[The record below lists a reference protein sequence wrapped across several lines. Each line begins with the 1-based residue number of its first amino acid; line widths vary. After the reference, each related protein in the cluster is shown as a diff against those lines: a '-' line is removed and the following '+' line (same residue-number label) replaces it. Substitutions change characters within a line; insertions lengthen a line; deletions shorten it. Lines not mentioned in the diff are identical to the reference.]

1 MDRANAE
8 LNTEDLVGDVEQLLR
23 PAPLHSPSPFASLPS
38 NISEAARASHERR
51 SGENPFGGAAARGGG
66 GGGGDGSIELSSLA
80 TSLTS
85 GAGESARSAAEGGDF
100 RAPVPAPNDARS
112 GIGGGG
118 LVRRRQGRQ
127 GRRPRQQPSKHVNN
141 PTTSNRSAD
150 NDEMGGEAAT
160 VSPAPAVT
168 EGEVGS
174 DAAGRYHKARLRA
187 LQQQV
192 DHFSG
197 EVASLQAAL
206 GDSDVR
212 AKHEAEEA
220 RWRERQVAQLQEK
233 LAKEGRARASAEG
246 EVARLRGDVAEMR
259 QELEGAQRWARGTD
273 SEARSRDVRLNR
285 ALEEARKAK
294 EKLVVECAAN
304 ADDAEGKRREQKR
317 LETRANR
324 LERQKNELLA
334 AFRKQVKL
342 IDVLKRQKVHI
353 EAARALAFTEEE
365 FMKALEWSAA

>member
-1 MDRANAE
+1 M
-8 LNTEDLVGDVEQLLR
+8 
-23 PAPLHSPSPFASLPS
+23 H
-38 NISEAARASHERR
+38 
-51 SGENPFGGAAARGGG
+51 
-66 GGGGDGSIELSSLA
+66 
-80 TSLTS
+80 
-85 GAGESARSAAEGGDF
+85 ARSA
-100 RAPVPAPNDARS
+100 ND
-112 GIGGGG
+112 
-118 LVRRRQGRQ
+118 
-127 GRRPRQQPSKHVNN
+127 
-141 PTTSNRSAD
+141 
-150 NDEMGGEAAT
+150 
-160 VSPAPAVT
+160 
-168 EGEVGS
+168 
-174 DAAGRYHKARLRA
+174 
-187 LQQQV
+187 
-192 DHFSG
+192 
-197 EVASLQAAL
+197 
-206 GDSDVR
+206 
-212 AKHEAEEA
+212 

-353 EAARALAFTEEE
+353 EAARALLQAIGFEQANDRQHDPDDADIARVVERLAE
-365 FMKALEWSAA
+365 GGEDGEQVKIRR